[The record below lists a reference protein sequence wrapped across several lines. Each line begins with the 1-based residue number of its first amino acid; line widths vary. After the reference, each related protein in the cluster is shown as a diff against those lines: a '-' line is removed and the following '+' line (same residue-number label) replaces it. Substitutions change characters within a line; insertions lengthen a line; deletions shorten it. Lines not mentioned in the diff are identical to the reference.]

1 MCTPVE
7 YTWKGR
13 NVFNRFFGQ
22 KAKEEPQ
29 AQPEEIQK
37 QGQEAP
43 GTQKGFNPFKKSL
56 GRTRQF
62 FARFADP
69 DIDIDYAEPEVE
81 RRDQP
86 DGGTIVQESDVN
98 APATGG
104 SAPGLTPVTPPPAL
118 QAPPVQPPP
127 QPVRQTPPPIQQ
139 APPARPVPQPARQAP
154 PPVRH
159 VPITADT
166 WDDLEEGLLMADV
179 GPSTSTWLM
188 DRLRERAEE
197 ERMQSEQQVH
207 RALREELV
215 YLLGKASPLRF
226 AKQSPLTVILVI
238 GVNGSGKTTSI
249 GKMARILSD
258 AGHKV
263 MLAAADT
270 FRAAAIDQLKVWG
283 ERANVPVI
291 SQAPGSD
298 PGAVVY
304 DAIQAATSHNYD
316 VLIVDTAGRLQTK
329 FNLMEELKKINK
341 IIQKLLPEGPQELLI
356 VMDATTGQNALLQ
369 ARKFAEDIGLTGV
382 IITKLD
388 STAKGGFAFAVA
400 DDLGVPI
407 KFVGTGEKIEDLTP
421 FDPQSFVDALFARD

>member
-1 MCTPVE
+1 
-7 YTWKGR
+7 
-13 NVFNRFFGQ
+13 
-22 KAKEEPQ
+22 
-29 AQPEEIQK
+29 
-37 QGQEAP
+37 
-43 GTQKGFNPFKKSL
+43 
-56 GRTRQF
+56 
-62 FARFADP
+62 
-69 DIDIDYAEPEVE
+69 
-81 RRDQP
+81 
-86 DGGTIVQESDVN
+86 
-98 APATGG
+98 
-104 SAPGLTPVTPPPAL
+104 
-118 QAPPVQPPP
+118 
-127 QPVRQTPPPIQQ
+127 
-139 APPARPVPQPARQAP
+139 
-154 PPVRH
+154 
-159 VPITADT
+159 
-166 WDDLEEGLLMADV
+166 MADV
-179 GPSTSTWLM
+179 GPSTSMWLM
-188 DRLRERAEE
+188 DRLRERTAE

-249 GKMARILSD
+249 GKMAKILSD

-304 DAIQAATSHNYD
+304 DAIQAATSHSYD